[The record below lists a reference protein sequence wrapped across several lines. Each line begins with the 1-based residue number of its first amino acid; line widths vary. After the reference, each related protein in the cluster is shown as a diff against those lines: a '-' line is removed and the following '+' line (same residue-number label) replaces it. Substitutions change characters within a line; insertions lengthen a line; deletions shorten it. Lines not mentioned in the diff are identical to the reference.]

1 MSVSKMDIYVN
12 RDFAMKARLQRNS
25 ARDNSLIISFG
36 FNQYLMEMSRL
47 VTQRFEG
54 DTDSYFILAAI
65 SVASIGHVLAD
76 PAKARRYGSINTR
89 IEEDYAY
96 IRLLPLAEIT
106 GMPRTTVR
114 RKVAT
119 LMALGYVEHDPKH
132 GYRVVKGSMANCP
145 HLRQIM
151 QAQITLMLRLFN
163 VMLGGAL
170 IELRP
175 AESRHRKLA
184 SVGKPIK

>member
-1 MSVSKMDIYVN
+1 
-12 RDFAMKARLQRNS
+12 MKARLQRTA
-25 ARDNSLIISFG
+25 ARDNGLIVSFG

-47 VTQRFEG
+47 VTQRFHG
-54 DTDSYFILAAI
+54 DIDSYFILAAL
-65 SVASIGHVLAD
+65 SVTRIGHVLAD
-76 PAKARRYGSINTR
+76 PAKARRYASLNAR

-114 RKVAT
+114 RKIAK
-119 LMALGYVEHDPKH
+119 LMTLGYVEHDPKR

-151 QAQITLMLRLFN
+151 QTQIALMLRLFN
-163 VMLGGAL
+163 VMLGGSL
-170 IELRP
+170 IELQP
-175 AESRHRKLA
+175 GESRHRKLA
-184 SVGKPIK
+184 SVGRPMK

>member
-1 MSVSKMDIYVN
+1 
-12 RDFAMKARLQRNS
+12 
-25 ARDNSLIISFG
+25 
-36 FNQYLMEMSRL
+36 
-47 VTQRFEG
+47 
-54 DTDSYFILAAI
+54 
-65 SVASIGHVLAD
+65 
-76 PAKARRYGSINTR
+76 
-89 IEEDYAY
+89 
-96 IRLLPLAEIT
+96 
-106 GMPRTTVR
+106 
-114 RKVAT
+114 
-119 LMALGYVEHDPKH
+119 MALGYVEHDAKH

-170 IELRP
+170 IELQP

>member
-65 SVASIGHVLAD
+65 SVASIGHVLA
-76 PAKARRYGSINTR
+76 
-89 IEEDYAY
+89 
-96 IRLLPLAEIT
+96 
-106 GMPRTTVR
+106 
-114 RKVAT
+114 
-119 LMALGYVEHDPKH
+119 
-132 GYRVVKGSMANCP
+132 
-145 HLRQIM
+145 
-151 QAQITLMLRLFN
+151 
-163 VMLGGAL
+163 
-170 IELRP
+170 
-175 AESRHRKLA
+175 
-184 SVGKPIK
+184 

>member
-1 MSVSKMDIYVN
+1 MSKMDTQW
-12 RDFAMKARLQRNS
+12 DLASAMKARLQRKT

-119 LMALGYVEHDPKH
+119 LMALGYVEHDAKH